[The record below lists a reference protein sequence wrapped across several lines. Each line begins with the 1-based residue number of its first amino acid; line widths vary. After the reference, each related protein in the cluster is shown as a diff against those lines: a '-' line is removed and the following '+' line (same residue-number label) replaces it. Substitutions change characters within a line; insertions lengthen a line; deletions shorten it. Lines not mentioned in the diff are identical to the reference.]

1 MDLFLYNIV
10 NLQFSAKLIF
20 LKEKKG
26 EAIYIMHRY
35 VFAYDPYWIV
45 LGWDMGD
52 KFAPFVTP

>member
-1 MDLFLYNIV
+1 
-10 NLQFSAKLIF
+10 